1 MVLSLRASNNKGNS
15 NVTNGVI
22 ANENN
27 NRTQFNFR
35 TNSNSLAS
43 FSRVVNRR
51 TYSDNMSVTN
61 SLSRLNTNNLV
72 NRPGARFNFGKNI
85 AGDKS
90 STLRLGHGGANDGM
104 MNKNVG
110 MFGNKFN
117 VANPN
122 RMVNNDDA
130 KFKFNYNI
138 QFNGMVNNNLRA
150 DDIIS
155 SRNIRRKL
163 NSICCLMCDGN
174 HSTLDCDLFV
184 NNCLK
189 CGSTKHIFVRC
200 PQVIK
205 NRKRFTVGSILT
217 GNDGRSTLNIK
228 LAKTLSQ
235 IKVRELKVAGIA
247 GSSTSQDIIFDT
259 GAQIS
264 VTGDKS
270 ILDNYE
276 KLDGYFDS
284 IQSVTEDELNIEG
297 GGFLILGLIYN
308 GVKKVVKIPM
318 LFSPNIRGTY
328 VSEKD
333 LIKFN
338 VDYRSINGKPY
349 LVWPNG
355 KTQLFRFQGTPMIPD
370 GLLLRHQRGSGVI
383 GGIHEAGGHANSDT
397 VKKSLDQG
405 TIVLDKDERSLD
417 KEYTCMSCAVAKATR
432 CNHVSG
438 SRDKY
443 MIETP
448 FYLVHSDLLVLSFKY
463 TKEERSKG
471 SELRYIVTYLCNY
484 TKFNVCFY
492 LKDKSE
498 VEPTFRKYC
507 AYIKNKFKTDISYFH
522 TDMGKEYQSNSMKD
536 YYRSN
541 GITHITTNGYAS
553 MENGL
558 AERFNR
564 TIRDDMRT
572 NLLDSGIDN
581 RFWPYVMEYSSMI
594 RNKLIPKNKDKSPEQ
609 MIMEHY
615 FPGTGRKQF
624 ISHVFKSFGRY
635 GIWLDASKKVSG
647 LEMRAHH
654 CFYLGPSEY
663 PCADEAPV
671 LGGDKILVYEKLR
684 DGLYHATIK
693 HTRNVKYNKPVRLF
707 KDIPLENFGMKRALI
722 KDTEVNFTDKYG
734 KAIAET
740 EDSQKEIDFPV
751 LPKYYVFE
759 TNKTN
764 PDFITPKDSECEV
777 RGNKDHM
784 TSKEVPVK
792 GADIPLN
799 MGGDKVITD
808 INDINKVNNKYHEDV
823 EKTDDIH
830 VTNEVSIKNI
840 DEEAMNNTADITVT
854 DELKAQDMNE
864 DSKNSV
870 DTNVEKEV
878 IMKDIVE
885 ETKDNVDNNT
895 IIHSADRNISED
907 TNNSPHIENVAEN
920 PTRVKSDETI
930 IDDDISNEMSGRTEL
945 NDQENSTT
953 SLANEETTEKVDD
966 IEVEQFTTED
976 LKRREEFEQSVRE
989 DDLHKTLE
997 LNENNL
1003 VEYEVDRTLLDSDK
1017 PHETIKL
1024 PEGRLLRSKFSMKS
1038 VNGIMT
1044 VANISKLPREDPGP
1058 NRIIYQVVCHDP
1070 VEGPAWRAAHDDEL
1084 ESQMEKHSWDEE
1096 AIVTSDPHI
1105 LQRTVKMQIICSEKR
1120 PAEME
1125 GESKKK
1131 VRFVMRGDKQDKS
1144 TYNDTYSPTLPYDM
1158 LRMILAESVQSN
1170 RYIEMID
1177 ISTAY
1182 LNAEIDCEVYVELP
1196 KHIEVSKAKLNHGE
1210 KVVHRLRKAVY
1221 GLKQSGFLW
1230 YKTLVK
1236 FLISMGFEERGDIP
1250 CVLVKPQKKRK
1261 DKISIIVGF
1270 FVDDMVVSGSSQ
1282 NEVDNFVFK
1291 LNERFTLR
1299 KTYANKLGFKDI
1311 LGIGVRENRDKR
1323 SDTLLSLEL
1332 SLESYITRLVNNL
1345 GMKEEFDSQRSI
1357 STPMT
1362 PGFHFDLEKEE
1373 PMELSGKELADE
1385 IHFFREVVGALQYI
1399 ALTVRPDITYAA
1411 NYMARFCLCP
1421 HPKLKRELLR
1431 IVRYV
1436 YQTRRNMIR
1445 YTRYPSD
1452 LAQDMDRLITYSDAD
1467 HAGDPVSRK
1476 STLSAVFMM
1485 NGGPVAWFTRVA
1497 KFMATSSTD
1506 AEVAAMV
1513 ESGNGL
1519 THYREVLTFLG
1530 ILGPEYSRREEYFI
1544 PEYSRAMKVGG
1555 AVNMKE
1561 YRRIRPLLVMVDNT
1575 AAIYLAQKGTTS
1587 NRSKHMGIRVARAR
1601 DIMENEHILYKHI
1614 GTKDMLADILTKP
1627 VTAEVMNN
1635 ILPRMMVVEPPKVRH
1650 I

>member
-1 MVLSLRASNNKGNS
+1 MIK
-15 NVTNGVI
+15 T
-22 ANENN
+22 
-27 NRTQFNFR
+27 
-35 TNSNSLAS
+35 
-43 FSRVVNRR
+43 
-51 TYSDNMSVTN
+51 
-61 SLSRLNTNNLV
+61 SRL
-72 NRPGARFNFGKNI
+72 RGIKAE
-85 AGDKS
+85 S
-90 STLRLGHGGANDGM
+90 
-104 MNKNVG
+104 
-110 MFGNKFN
+110 
-117 VANPN
+117 
-122 RMVNNDDA
+122 
-130 KFKFNYNI
+130 NYT
-138 QFNGMVNNNLRA
+138 
-150 DDIIS
+150 
-155 SRNIRRKL
+155 
-163 NSICCLMCDGN
+163 SIVL
-174 HSTLDCDLFV
+174 
-184 NNCLK
+184 
-189 CGSTKHIFVRC
+189 
-200 PQVIK
+200 
-205 NRKRFTVGSILT
+205 
-217 GNDGRSTLNIK
+217 
-228 LAKTLSQ
+228 
-235 IKVRELKVAGIA
+235 
-247 GSSTSQDIIFDT
+247 DT

-264 VTGDKS
+264 VTGDKTL
-270 ILDNYE
+270 LDDYE
-276 KLDGYFDS
+276 EIEGDFHT
-284 IQSVTEDELNIEG
+284 IQSVTEDELVIEG
-297 GGFLILGLIYN
+297 GGYLNLGLIN
-308 GVKKVVKIPM
+308 DGIKKVVSVPM
-318 LFSPNIRGTY
+318 VFCPNIKGTY

-333 LIKFN
+333 LIKFK
-338 VDYRSINGKPY
+338 VDYRSIDGEPNLIWQDGKA
-349 LVWPNG
+349 
-355 KTQLFRFQGTPMIPD
+355 QLYRVQGTPMIPD
-370 GLLLRHQRGSGVI
+370 GLLIKHQKGNEVVA
-383 GGIHEAGGHANSDT
+383 GIHEAGGHADIDT
-397 VKKSLDQG
+397 IKKSMDNNN
-405 TIVLDKDERSLD
+405 IVLDKDERILNE
-417 KEYTCMSCAVAKATR
+417 KFTCISCAMAKATR
-432 CNHVSG
+432 CNHVKG

-443 MIETP
+443 MMETP

-463 TKEERSKG
+463 SKG
-471 SELRYIVTYLCNY
+471 GSVAGSALRYIVTFLCNY

-498 VEPTFRKYC
+498 VEPSFRKYC
-507 AYIKNKFKTDISYFH
+507 AYIKNKFKADISYFH
-522 TDMGKEYQSNSMKD
+522 TDMGREYQSNSLKE

-564 TIRDDMRT
+564 TIRNDMRT
-572 NLLDSGIDN
+572 NLVESGIDN
-581 RFWPYVMEYSSMI
+581 RFWPDVMEYSSMI

-624 ISHVFKSFGRY
+624 IPHVFKSFGRY

-671 LGGDKILVYEKLR
+671 LGGDKILVYEKLK

-707 KDIPLENFGMKRALI
+707 KEISLENFGMKRALV
-722 KDTEVNFTDKYG
+722 KETEVDFTDKYG
-734 KAIAET
+734 KTMAEA
-740 EDSQKEIDFPV
+740 ELGKEEIDFPV
-751 LPKYYVFE
+751 LPKYYVYE
-759 TNKTN
+759 TNKIN
-764 PDFITPKDSECEV
+764 PELSTPKDSECV
-777 RGNKDHM
+777 VVGNKDHM
-784 TSKEVPVK
+784 VPKEVTVK
-792 GADIPLN
+792 EADIPLN
-799 MGGDKVITD
+799 MGGDNVTTD
-808 INDINKVNNKYHEDV
+808 INDSGKKNDTSDEDV
-823 EKTDDIH
+823 EMTEDKD
-830 VTNEVSIKNI
+830 
-840 DEEAMNNTADITVT
+840 NN
-854 DELKAQDMNE
+854 
-864 DSKNSV
+864 
-870 DTNVEKEV
+870 
-878 IMKDIVE
+878 IVE
-885 ETKDNVDNNT
+885 EAKDKDDDN
-895 IIHSADRNISED
+895 IEASANDNKEQTSDI
-907 TNNSPHIENVAEN
+907 THIVNVAEN
-920 PTRVKSDETI
+920 PTRNESDETI

-1084 ESQMEKHSWDEE
+1084 ESQMTKHSWDVEP
-1096 AIVTSDPHI
+1096 IITSDPYI
-1105 LQRTVKMQIICSEKR
+1105 LQRTVSMQIVCSEKR
-1120 PAEME
+1120 PADMG
-1125 GESKKK
+1125 GEAKKK

-1144 TYNDTYSPTLPYDM
+1144 TYKETYSPTLPYDM
-1158 LRMILAESVQSN
+1158 LRMIIAESVQSN
-1170 RYIEMID
+1170 RYIEMVD

-1196 KHIEVSKAKLNHGE
+1196 KHLEESNVKLNHGE

-1236 FLISMGFEERGDIP
+1236 FLISIGFEERGDIP

-1270 FVDDMVVSGSSQ
+1270 FVDDMIVSGTSQ
-1282 NEVDNFVFK
+1282 NEVDNFLYK
-1291 LNERFTLR
+1291 INNRFTLR

-1323 SDTLLSLEL
+1323 SGTLLSMEL
-1332 SLESYITRLVNNL
+1332 SLESYITKLVENL
-1345 GMKEEFDSQRSI
+1345 GMKEEFSSQRFI

-1399 ALTVRPDITYAA
+1399 SLTVRPDITYAA
-1411 NYMARFCLCP
+1411 NYMARYCLCP

-1436 YQTRRNMIR
+1436 YQTRSYMIR
-1445 YTRYPSD
+1445 YTRYLSD
-1452 LAQDMDRLITYSDAD
+1452 LVQDTDRLITYSDAD

-1530 ILGPEYSRREEYFI
+1530 VLGPEYSRKEEYFI
-1544 PEYSRAMKVGG
+1544 PEYSRATKVGG
-1555 AVNMKE
+1555 AVNMNE
-1561 YRRIRPLLVMVDNT
+1561 YRRLRPLLVMVDNT

-1601 DIMENEHILYKHI
+1601 DIMENEHIVYKHI
-1614 GTKDMLADILTKP
+1614 GTKEMLADILTKP

-1635 ILPRMMVVEPPKVRH
+1635 ILPKIMVTGTSKVRH